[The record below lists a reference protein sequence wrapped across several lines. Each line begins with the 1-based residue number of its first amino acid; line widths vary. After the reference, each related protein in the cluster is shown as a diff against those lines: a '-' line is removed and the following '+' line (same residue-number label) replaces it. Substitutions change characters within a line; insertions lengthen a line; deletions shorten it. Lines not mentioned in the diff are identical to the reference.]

1 MRIKLFFLQQNDLL
15 DVAAAIQL
23 SKKTVRRIR
32 INFFAASIYNLV
44 GIPIAAG
51 EALNQTSSILY
62 NFQIYSSLNNASCLE
77 VENTCTL
84 YFVGS
89 FFRHLCTMGSLPQAL
104 DGISS
109 YGHVL
114 CVRGPLFLATE
125 DVRQFFFLS
134 GFIYLDSMKP
144 CSNAM
149 KLYTCTYHKN
159 ISKVDI
165 NGTAGAEIM
174 ILNSFI

>member
-1 MRIKLFFLQQNDLL
+1 MCIKLFFLQQNDLL

-51 EALNQTSSILY
+51 EALNWNSSILY

-77 VENTCTL
+77 VKDTCTL
-84 YFVGS
+84 YFMGS
-89 FFRHLCTMGSLPQAL
+89 FFRHLCTMGSLPQAM

-109 YGHVL
+109 YGPVF
-114 CVRGPLFLATE
+114 CVRGPFFFATE
-125 DVRQFFFLS
+125 DVRQFYFLAAS
-134 GFIYLDSMKP
+134 YIWILWNPVQMPWNSIHITKTYLQYGRYKWY
-144 CSNAM
+144 CRCWNIW
-149 KLYTCTYHKN
+149 KYT
-159 ISKVDI
+159 V
-165 NGTAGAEIM
+165 
-174 ILNSFI
+174 

>member
-1 MRIKLFFLQQNDLL
+1 MCIKLFFLQQNDLL

-51 EALNQTSSILY
+51 EALNWNSSILY
-62 NFQIYSSLNNASCLE
+62 NLQIYSSLNNASCLE

-84 YFVGS
+84 YLIGS

-109 YGHVL
+109 YGPVF
-114 CVRGPLFLATE
+114 CVRGPFFFATE
-125 DVRQFFFLS
+125 DVRQFLLLS
-134 GFIYLDSMKP
+134 GLIYLDSMKP

-149 KLYTCTYHKN
+149 KLYTYNKN
-159 ISKVDI
+159 IFTVR
-165 NGTAGAEIM
+165 
-174 ILNSFI
+174 

>member
-51 EALNQTSSILY
+51 EALNQTSSLLY

-84 YFVGS
+84 YLIGS
-89 FFRHLCTMGSLPQAL
+89 FLGIFVPWGLSLKPWMASAAMAM
-104 DGISS
+104 SS
-109 YGHVL
+109 VSVVL
-114 CVRGPLFLATE
+114 SSLLLKT
-125 DVRQFFFLS
+125 
-134 GFIYLDSMKP
+134 
-144 CSNAM
+144 
-149 KLYTCTYHKN
+149 
-159 ISKVDI
+159 
-165 NGTAGAEIM
+165 
-174 ILNSFI
+174 